1 MTFRALSLS
10 AATAAIVMALPAAH
24 AQAGQEAEAFV
35 ESNAQEIISL
45 LQEFEDGERGMDEL
59 RTELRQKVEAIA
71 DVDRIS
77 NFVLGRYRRGADEGD
92 LREFK
97 DVFEEYAISI
107 YERELGN
114 YAGQTLEVEDSIERS
129 ENDIIVESIVTGGDN
144 GGDPVEVNWRVLNNG
159 GEYKVVDVEVL
170 GVWLAQNQRE
180 QITSIIGNA
189 GGDVGEATRVLR
201 EQIDSGE
208 ALGEE

>member
-10 AATAAIVMALPAAH
+10 AATAAIVMTLPAAQ

-35 ESNAQEIISL
+35 EANAQEIITL
-45 LQEFEDGERGMDEL
+45 LQEFEDGERGMEEL
-59 RTELRQKVEAIA
+59 RTELRDKVIEIA

-77 NFVLGRYRRGADEGD
+77 NFVLGRYRRGADEGV
-92 LREFK
+92 LNEFRE
-97 DVFEEYAISI
+97 VFQEYAISV

-129 ENDIIVESIVTGGDN
+129 ENDIIVETVVSGGD
-144 GGDPVEVNWRVLNNG
+144 GGDPVDVNWRVLNDG
-159 GEYKVVDVEVL
+159 AEFKVVDVEVL

-189 GGDVGEATRVLR
+189 GGDIGEATRVLR

>member
-10 AATAAIVMALPAAH
+10 AATAAIVMTLPAAQ
-24 AQAGQEAEAFV
+24 AQAGQEAESFV
-35 ESNAQEIISL
+35 ETNAQEIISL

-59 RTELRQKVEAIA
+59 RAELRDKVIEIA

-77 NFVLGRYRRGADEGD
+77 SFVLGRYRRGADESD
-92 LREFK
+92 LSEFK
-97 DVFEEYAISI
+97 DVFQEYAISV

-114 YAGQTLEVEDSIERS
+114 YAGQTLEVEDSITRS
-129 ENDIIVESIVTGGDN
+129 ENDIIVESVVSGGN
-144 GGDPVEVNWRVLNNG
+144 GDDPVEVNWRVLNDG
-159 GEYKVVDVEVL
+159 GEFKVVDVEVL

-189 GGDVGEATRVLR
+189 GGDVTEATRVLQA
-201 EQIDSGE
+201 QIDSGE